1 MSLFFKYPLFIADA
15 GRNSF
20 PGTVNQTRLL
30 FWKLG
35 YLIITITEDQALMHT
50 VCRKTKV
57 NAFGDFAY
65 NFTEA
70 TSRNIES
77 RKDVCFEIYQNHSMK
92 GATMKIWKPEINT

>member
-1 MSLFFKYPLFIADA
+1 MLAENFI
-15 GRNSF
+15 
-20 PGTVNQTRLL
+20 PVTVNQTWLL

-35 YLIITITEDQALMHT
+35 YLIITIIEGQT
-50 VCRKTKV
+50 KT

-77 RKDVCFEIYQNHSMK
+77 RNVCFDIYQNHSMK
-92 GATMKIWKPEINT
+92 GATNRDLEA